1 MDAGGAM
8 SRAARAPLSYHLR
21 MRIALVLALVG
32 LAAPPALADTFG
44 GFSGIDRAYLVNQDR
59 VCTPL
64 AVKPDGTATGAPTC
78 RKAPT
83 DELAKLDFKAPIVQ
97 RGDKAQF
104 AATASEAT
112 LTVTGDSGAP
122 VATWKAV
129 DPIGKVVDVYASQY
143 ADRVAVAYTV
153 RRLGREL
160 TEVVAFD
167 VATAKPAVTAP
178 IQTPATTPTSD
189 HTDSPEVAKKVAD
202 ARAAARAHQ
211 LSAWRAVLALDSD
224 HSEALFHVA
233 AMVAPR
239 QPRDA
244 LAELERL
251 SGTNRSDAI
260 DWLVEARFDA
270 AFAALRA
277 DPKFRA
283 AVGLDRKPRST
294 YERVMGF
301 GGQWEQTGTSCDRA
315 EVRLVLSRDR
325 AFKLHVK
332 MSCEGQ
338 ASDLPFKGTW
348 RVDGDEIILT
358 LPTRGAKA
366 TAKDEAPCVFEK
378 VGEDDAMRCVLDK
391 DLEFVVLPTRR

>member
-1 MDAGGAM
+1 M
-8 SRAARAPLSYHLR
+8 SRAARVPLSYHLR

-32 LAAPPALADTFG
+32 GAAPTAFADSFG

-64 AVKPDGTATGAPTC
+64 AVANGAATGAATC
-78 RKAPT
+78 RKAPA

-104 AATASEAT
+104 AATASGST

-122 VATWKAV
+122 VATWKTA

-143 ADRVAVAYTV
+143 ADRVAVVYTV

-167 VATAKPAVTAP
+167 VATAKPSVTVP
-178 IQTPATTPTSD
+178 IQTPAATPTTD
-189 HTDSPEVAKKVAD
+189 HTDSPDVAKKVAD
-202 ARAAARAHQ
+202 ARAAARAQQ
-211 LSAWRAVLALDSD
+211 LAAWQAVLALDSD

-233 AMVAPR
+233 AMVAPK

-244 LAELERL
+244 LVELDRL
-251 SGTNRSDAI
+251 AGTKRSDAI
-260 DWLVEARFDA
+260 DWLVEARFDP
-270 AFAALRA
+270 AFATLRA

-283 AVGLDRKPRST
+283 AVGLDRKPTST

-315 EVRLVLSRDR
+315 EVKLVLTRDR

-338 ASDLPFKGTW
+338 ASDLPFKGMW
-348 RVDGDEIILT
+348 RVEGDEIVLT

-391 DLEFVVLPTRR
+391 DLEFLVLPTRR